1 MHPHHKRALY
11 FFDLPISDI
20 SSSVCNA
27 LRVMY
32 HGCLDGAFGKQ
43 VNDRINL
50 DEIKAVKIR
59 VLHKTSKPLSE
70 AYEYNL
76 VFYRK
81 CIAQS
86 IWDPEC
92 RTKQSEL
99 KALTRRV
106 SLNVKKSLLA
116 KRLMDHLWIRAE
128 REIYFARY
136 TEAVPADHY
145 VPLDYHQKLFREF
158 EPYIMRT
165 RPDFPLVRS
174 LFQAQG
180 LDLAERRLATRESD
194 ILNRVIT
201 YKLKAK
207 AVPAV
212 APDRVLQVAV

>member
-1 MHPHHKRALY
+1 MHPHPKRSLY

-32 HGCLDGAFGKQ
+32 HGSLDGAFGKQ
-43 VNDRINL
+43 VNERINL
-50 DEIKAVKIR
+50 DAIKAVKIR
-59 VLHKTSKPLSE
+59 VMHKSSKPLSE

-92 RTKQSEL
+92 RIKQTEL

-116 KRLMDHLWIRAE
+116 KRLIDHLWIRAE

-136 TEAVPADHY
+136 TTMVPPDHY
-145 VPLDYHQKLFREF
+145 VPETYHRKLFGEF
-158 EPYIMRT
+158 EAYIMRT
-165 RPDFPLVRS
+165 RPNFPLVRS
-174 LFQAQG
+174 LFKAQG
-180 LDLAERRLATRESD
+180 LDLAERRLASRESD
-194 ILNRVIT
+194 PVNRVIT
-201 YKLKAK
+201 YKLKSRAASAPASNRLLK
-207 AVPAV
+207 IAV
-212 APDRVLQVAV
+212 

>member
-1 MHPHHKRALY
+1 MHPHHKRTLY

-43 VNDRINL
+43 VNDRIHL
-50 DEIKAVKIR
+50 DEIRAIKIR
-59 VLHKTSKPLSE
+59 VLHKSSKPLSE

-86 IWDPEC
+86 IWDPAC
-92 RTKQSEL
+92 REKQAEL

-116 KRLMDHLWIRAE
+116 KRLMDHLMIRAE
-128 REIYFARY
+128 RDIYFARY
-136 TEAVPADHY
+136 TDVVSPDHY
-145 VPLDYHQKLFREF
+145 VPETYHRKLFHEF

-165 RPDFPLVRS
+165 RPNYPLVRS
-174 LFQAQG
+174 LFQTQG
-180 LDLAERRLATRESD
+180 LDLAERRLASRESD
-194 ILNRVIT
+194 TVNRVIT
-201 YKLKAK
+201 YKLKA
-207 AVPAV
+207 PAV
-212 APDRVLQVAV
+212 ALPIPERLFKVAV

>member
-1 MHPHHKRALY
+1 MHPHSKRTLY

-43 VNDRINL
+43 VNERIDL
-50 DEIKAVKIR
+50 DGIKAVKIR
-59 VLHKTSKPLSE
+59 VLHKSSKPLSE

-92 RTKQSEL
+92 RIRQAEL

-116 KRLMDHLWIRAE
+116 KRIIDHLLIRAE

-136 TEAVPADHY
+136 TAVVSPDHY
-145 VPLDYHQKLFREF
+145 VPEAYHRKLFAEF

-165 RPDFPLVRS
+165 RPNYPLVRS
-174 LFQAQG
+174 LFKAQG
-180 LDLAERRLATRESD
+180 LDLAERRLASRESD
-194 ILNRVIT
+194 PVNRVIT
-201 YKLKAK
+201 YKLKSRAASAQASNRLLK
-207 AVPAV
+207 IAV
-212 APDRVLQVAV
+212 

>member
-1 MHPHHKRALY
+1 MHPHHKRTLY

-50 DEIKAVKIR
+50 DEIRAVKIR
-59 VLHKTSKPLSE
+59 VLHKTTKPLSQ

-86 IWDPEC
+86 IWDPAC
-92 RTKQSEL
+92 RTKQAEL

-116 KRLMDHLWIRAE
+116 KRLMDHLLIRSE
-128 REIYFARY
+128 RDIYFARY
-136 TEAVPADHY
+136 TETVSPDHY
-145 VPLDYHQKLFREF
+145 IPEAYHRKLFGEF

-165 RPDFPLVRS
+165 RPEYPLVRS

-180 LDLAERRLATRESD
+180 LDLAERHLATRESD
-194 ILNRVIT
+194 PVNRVIT

-207 AVPAV
+207 AASAPAPERLVKV
-212 APDRVLQVAV
+212 A

>member
-1 MHPHHKRALY
+1 MHPHHKRTLY

-43 VNDRINL
+43 VNDRVNL
-50 DEIKAVKIR
+50 DEIRAIKIR
-59 VLHKTSKPLSE
+59 VLHKSSKPLSE

-86 IWDPEC
+86 IWDPAC
-92 RTKQSEL
+92 RIKQAEL

-116 KRLMDHLWIRAE
+116 KRLMDHLLIRSE

-136 TEAVPADHY
+136 TEVVPADHY
-145 VPLDYHQKLFREF
+145 VPLEYHQKLFREF

-165 RPDFPLVRS
+165 SPNFPLVRS

-194 ILNRVIT
+194 TANRVIT
-201 YKLKAK
+201 YKLKAQ
-207 AVPAV
+207 AVPVAV
-212 APDRVLQVAV
+212 PDRMFKVAV